1 MAVTYSSAMASTV
14 IQLKLL
20 KYSEKGAAA
29 VVKEG
34 LASRRAAVE
43 KYLEA
48 SGGRLLGFWGTDG
61 GEWDAVFVIEAPAEF
76 DFSSGVAVNLRG
88 QASGTWERIH
98 SILLYPPEDVDRNLD
113 VADTFRYA
121 GQQ

>member
-1 MAVTYSSAMASTV
+1 MAGTV
-14 IQLKLL
+14 IQLNLL

-43 KYLEA
+43 KILEDF
-48 SGGRLLGFWGTDG
+48 GGRLLGFWGSDD
-61 GEWDAVFVIEAPAEF
+61 GEWDAVFITEVPAEF
-76 DFSSGVAVNLRG
+76 DLSSGVALNLRG
-88 QASGTWERIH
+88 KASGTWERFH
-98 SILLYPPEDVDRNLD
+98 SIFLYQPEDVDRNLQ
-113 VADTFRYA
+113 VADAFRYA